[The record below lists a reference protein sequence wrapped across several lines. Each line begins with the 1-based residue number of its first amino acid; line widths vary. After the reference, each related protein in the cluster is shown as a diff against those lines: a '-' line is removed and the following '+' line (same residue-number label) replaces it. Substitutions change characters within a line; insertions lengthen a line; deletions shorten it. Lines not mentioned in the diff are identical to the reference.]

1 MEHYQ
6 LSKLPIITSADA
18 VRQICQ
24 PLFDYFNTTYFNFVR
39 RYIDGSETCLPTDPA
54 WTEYFYTHKLYL
66 KVMADKLA
74 QNRSI
79 IHRIKVIPWSHFQD
93 SPVRKAQSELFE
105 TGIGI
110 TVIFTRDKYA
120 DFFHF
125 ATHNSNTEMQDLYQ
139 SYADCLIQFSHYFYD
154 KGKDLITLVS
164 KKDNRL
170 YLRDR
175 NAYKN
180 EIDFPTLKHFNIAHF
195 LKTCQSK
202 WFYVYNAKM
211 GDVFLS
217 NAEMV
222 CISVLTEGKSATG
235 IADRP
240 RLADGRHDVPG
251 VFERGRPHEG
261 PSDAGHVFGARG
273 RVLFDLREPGHAV
286 QPGGRLGDG
295 LGLQGRTAHRVGL
308 DR

>member
-6 LSKLPIITSADA
+6 LSKHPIITSAGA

-39 RYIDGSETCLPTDPA
+39 RYIDGSETCLTTDPA
-54 WTEYFYTHKLYL
+54 WTEYFYTHKFYL

-74 QNRSI
+74 RNRSV

-125 ATHNSNTEMQDLYQ
+125 ATHNKNTEMQDLYQ

-154 KGKDLITLVS
+154 KGKDLIALVS

-180 EIDFPTLKHFNIAHF
+180 EIDFPTLKYFDIENF
-195 LKTCQSK
+195 LETCQSK

-217 NAEMV
+217 NVEMV
-222 CISVLTEGKSATG
+222 CIRMLTEGKSAKE
-235 IADRP
+235 IAEKLHRSS
-240 RLADGRHDVPG
+240 RTVESHIQNVRNKLGLGKGTSRADLIAEIYRSG
-251 VFERGRPHEG
+251 
-261 PSDAGHVFGARG
+261 
-273 RVLFDLREPGHAV
+273 FDLHELILKPTH
-286 QPGGRLGDG
+286 DNIS
-295 LGLQGRTAHRVGL
+295 
-308 DR
+308 